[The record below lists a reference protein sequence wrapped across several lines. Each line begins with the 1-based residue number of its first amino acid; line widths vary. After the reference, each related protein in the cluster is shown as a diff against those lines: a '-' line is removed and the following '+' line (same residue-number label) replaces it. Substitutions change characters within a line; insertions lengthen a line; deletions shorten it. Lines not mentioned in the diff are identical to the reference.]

1 VSGDGT
7 VLARMPKT
15 ELHVHLE
22 GTIGPETL
30 WALAQTH
37 GVALPAASL
46 DELRRAYLFDSFD
59 GFRRMFQTALACLRD
74 EAAYVRMTDDYLA
87 ECRRQNVRY
96 VEAHLSLFLHER
108 LGGIGGQRALD
119 VICERLR
126 AAEADAGPVVR
137 LILGVAA
144 DFLPAAGD
152 YTLDVL
158 ERTADPIVVALGLG
172 GPEVG
177 WPRTLAAPW
186 YERARRAGYSTVAH
200 AGETWGAE
208 HVRQAVEALKV
219 RRVQHGVAAVEDP
232 AVLELLAARGVCCD
246 VTPTSNTFLTP
257 YRDLAAHPIRR
268 MLDAGVPVTLSTDDP
283 PFFGVDLNGEYERAH
298 RDTGLTVAELWQ
310 VNLNGLRFGLA
321 ETGLRRR
328 LMQEFTAE
336 GRRLRIAA

>member
-1 VSGDGT
+1 VSGDAS

-30 WALAQTH
+30 WSLAQTH

-46 DELRRAYLFDSFD
+46 DDLRLAYRFDSFD
-59 GFRRMFQTALACLRD
+59 GFRRMFQAALACLRD
-74 EAAYVRMTDDYLA
+74 EAAYLRMTDDYLA
-87 ECRRQNVRY
+87 ECRRQNIRY
-96 VEAHLSLFLHER
+96 AEAHLSLFLHER

-119 VICERLR
+119 VICDRLR
-126 AAEADAGPVVR
+126 AAESEGGPIVR

-152 YTLDVL
+152 YTLEVL

-186 YERARRAGYSTVAH
+186 YDRARRAGYATVAH

-232 AVLELLAARGVCCD
+232 AVLALLAEREVCCD

-257 YRDLAAHPIRR
+257 YRDLASHPIRR
-268 MLDAGVPVTLSTDDP
+268 MLAAGVPVTLSTDDP
-283 PFFGVDLNGEYERAH
+283 PFFGVDLQGEYERAH
-298 RDTGLTVAELWQ
+298 LDTALSVEQLWQ
-310 VNLNGLRFGLA
+310 VNLNGLRYGLA

-328 LMQEFTAE
+328 LMQQFVAE
-336 GRRLRIAA
+336 GRRLGIAS